1 MKFDNQ
7 FIKKNRSILLKLIA
21 FAILAV
27 AGFIDIKENN
37 YSFIQDP
44 FPIGASIMVIACVM
58 TLLNP
63 GSYYLYPGMFIF
75 VLTKVILLF
84 TESKVYDIMGNK
96 K

>member
-1 MKFDNQ
+1 MKFDMK
-7 FIKKNRSILLKLIA
+7 FIKKNFSLLLKLVA

-27 AGFIDIKENN
+27 AGTMDMKKYN
-37 YSFIQDP
+37 YTLLEDP
-44 FPIGASIMVIACVM
+44 FPIGASIMVIACIM

-63 GSYYLYPGMFIF
+63 GTYYLYPGMFIF

-84 TESKVYDIMGNK
+84 TESKEYDFMGNK

>member
-1 MKFDNQ
+1 MKFDNN
-7 FIKKNRSILLKLIA
+7 FIKKNMSIILKLIG

-44 FPIGASIMVIACVM
+44 FPIGASIMVIACAM

-63 GSYYLYPGMFIF
+63 GSYYLYPAMFIF
-75 VLTKVILLF
+75 VLSKVILLN
-84 TESKVYDIMGNK
+84 TESKLYDIMGNK